1 MKLRVSIA
9 AAIASLAIAA
19 SANAASLSIV
29 GGTDIALPADYNPA
43 PPVAG
48 TGPGTIVRS
57 FTSAQIAFGG
67 LMLDMASKVT
77 YTYIAKQANAQNYT
91 IALPSGMSLS
101 NKGPLNA
108 SFSVT
113 DDGGFVD
120 FLFRTISSGAQI
132 SEITNGVG
140 ATGPLARKLDV
151 AFLQEGSKSVLA
163 FFDDG
168 RGDSDFDDMVIRIS
182 VVPLPAGGLLLLTA
196 LGGFAAMRRRK
207 TV

>member
-1 MKLRVSIA
+1 M
-9 AAIASLAIAA
+9 
-19 SANAASLSIV
+19 
-29 GGTDIALPADYNPA
+29 TPADTVPTS
-43 PPVAG
+43 PIDPVTLEIMRNRWKGIAEEMCAAL
-48 TGPGTIVRS
+48 VR
-57 FTSAQIAFGG
+57 TSYSTNIKDRRDCSAA
-67 LMLDMASKVT
+67 
-77 YTYIAKQANAQNYT
+77 

-108 SFSVT
+108 SFSVA